1 MASNEDVALIAHLMR
16 RAGFGV
22 PYDEMDRLVEQGYE
36 ATVEE
41 LLHPEDQPPTDE
53 HSLFRY
59 HPITETPGGAVGP
72 GQAYWLYHLVNTQRP
87 LQEKMALFW
96 HHLFATGNAKV
107 DNCNHLIEQVRLFR
121 DHGMGSYR
129 ELLARL
135 ARNPAMIFW
144 LDNNENHK
152 RAPNENW
159 GRELLELFTL
169 GVGSYT
175 EDDVF
180 ECSRAFTGW
189 TISAKMPRYP
199 YGRFPWLF
207 EFRPEDHDFSEK
219 SFLGHSGRFNG
230 QDVIDIIV
238 RQPACPTF
246 ITRHLYSFFVADE
259 PQVPAWSID
268 PPRDPEAIAYL
279 SRVFVESDYGITP
292 VLRALFNSDF
302 FKEARFKKVRSPV
315 EVVVG
320 TLRLTRDLQ
329 GPDPRLEGIANEPGY
344 MGQSIM
350 DPPSVEGWHTGKEW
364 INSGALVKRINFV
377 ADRVGDVGLPGVRSM
392 IRAVANGDKAM
403 TAEAFVDRCLHVM
416 GPLEVGDTT
425 RRELVDQVASGGPV
439 ACATDEEIEGFP
451 RRVGRTLA
459 LIAATKEYQFG

>member
-1 MASNEDVALIAHLMR
+1 
-16 RAGFGV
+16 
-22 PYDEMDRLVEQGYE
+22 
-36 ATVEE
+36 
-41 LLHPEDQPPTDE
+41 
-53 HSLFRY
+53 
-59 HPITETPGGAVGP
+59 
-72 GQAYWLYHLVNTQRP
+72 
-87 LQEKMALFW
+87 
-96 HHLFATGNAKV
+96 
-107 DNCNHLIEQVRLFR
+107 
-121 DHGMGSYR
+121 
-129 ELLARL
+129 
-135 ARNPAMIFW
+135 
-144 LDNNENHK
+144 
-152 RAPNENW
+152 
-159 GRELLELFTL
+159 
-169 GVGSYT
+169 
-175 EDDVF
+175 
-180 ECSRAFTGW
+180 
-189 TISAKMPRYP
+189 MPRYP

-230 QDVIDIIV
+230 EDVIDIIV

-246 ITRHLYSFFVADE
+246 ITRHLYNFFVADE

-320 TLRLTRDLQ
+320 TLRLTGDLQ

-364 INSGALVKRINFV
+364 INSGALVKRVNFV

-392 IRAVANGDKAM
+392 IRAVANGDRAM

-416 GPLEVGDTT
+416 GPLEVGETT

-439 ACATDEEIEGFP
+439 ACATDEEIEGFS